1 MFFSKLY
8 LLIHDAQSS
17 TLNAQCLMLNND
29 TMEVTRLFD
38 ILDNYLEKHP
48 DQEAALACKR
58 DGAWLKFSI
67 QEYVELTNYIS
78 YGMLKLGILPGDKVG
93 IVSSNRPEWNMIDFA
108 TMQIGAISIP
118 IYPTISQDDYRHIL
132 NHAEMKMIFI
142 EGKELRNKLKPILP
156 EVLSLK
162 EIYTF
167 IDQGG
172 EFNFLEQLISLGKK
186 HPQPERLANLKAS
199 VKPTDL
205 ATIIYTSGTTGT
217 PKGVMLS
224 HSNILTNVKKLSS
237 IPSGWSNK
245 ALSFLPLCHAYER
258 MLVYL
263 YQYLGMSVYYA
274 ESLGTIADNIK
285 EITPTMMSCVP
296 RLLEKI
302 YDKLYLA
309 GKKLPLASKI
319 LYYWAFNLA
328 TKYQLENR
336 NRWYNVQYKL
346 ADKLIYSKWRAAI
359 GGHFDI
365 VVSGGSAIQPHIA
378 SFFSAIGMPVFEGY
392 GLSETSPVIAVSQRG
407 KNGRKFGTVGLPLDG
422 VEVKL
427 GARDEII
434 CRGHNV
440 MMGYYK
446 DPELTAQVI
455 DVDGWFHTGDTG
467 KFTPEGQLIITGRLK
482 SIFKTSFGKYVNPQA
497 IESKFTESP
506 FIENMIVLGENK
518 KFAGALIAPDF
529 VYLKSWCKKHKIS
542 YSTTQEM
549 IEHPLVAKRF
559 SEEVKRYNQYFG
571 DFEQIKRYLLVSEE
585 WTPALDFLSPT
596 LKIKR
601 DVIEKYYADKIEKIF
616 Q

>member
-1 MFFSKLY
+1 
-8 LLIHDAQSS
+8 
-17 TLNAQCLMLNND
+17 
-29 TMEVTRLFD
+29 MEVTRLFD
-38 ILDNYLEKHP
+38 ILDNYLIKYP
-48 DQEAALACKR
+48 DQDTALACKR
-58 DGAWLKFSI
+58 DGVWLKFSI
-67 QEYVELTNYIS
+67 QEYVELTNNIS
-78 YGMLKLGILPGDKVG
+78 YGMLELGIAPGDKIG

-118 IYPTISQDDYRHIL
+118 IYPTITQNDYSHIL

-156 EVLSLK
+156 EVKTLK
-162 EIYTF
+162 EIFTF
-167 IDQGG
+167 VDQGE
-172 EFNFLEQLISLGKK
+172 EFSYLEKLIELGKA
-186 HPQPERLANLKAS
+186 HPQPDKLAKLKAA
-199 VKPTDL
+199 VQPNDL
-205 ATIIYTSGTTGT
+205 ATIIYTSGTTGN

-224 HSNILTNVKKLSS
+224 HSNILTNIKKLSV
-237 IPSGWSNK
+237 IPSKWNNK

-274 ESLGTIADNIK
+274 ESLGTIAENIK
-285 EITPTMMSCVP
+285 EIKPTMMSCVP

-302 YDKLYLA
+302 YDKLYLS
-309 GKKLPLASKI
+309 GKKLPVVSKI
-319 LYYWAFNLA
+319 MYYWAFNLA
-328 TKYQLENR
+328 TKFQLEDR
-336 NRWYNVQYKL
+336 GWWYNVQYQL
-346 ADKLIYSKWRAAI
+346 ADKLIYSKWRTAI
-359 GGHFDI
+359 GGNFDI

-392 GLSETSPVIAVSQRG
+392 GLSETSPVIAVSQRV

-427 GARDEII
+427 GDRDEIM

-440 MMGYYK
+440 MLGYYK

-455 DVDGWFHTGDTG
+455 DAEGWFHTGDTG
-467 KFTPEGQLIITGRLK
+467 KFSPEGQLTITGRLK

-518 KFAGALIAPDF
+518 KFAGALISPDF
-529 VYLKSWCKKHKIS
+529 VYLKTWCKKHKIK
-542 YSTTQEM
+542 YTDNAEM
-549 IEHPLVAKRF
+549 IEHPLVAKRIQ
-559 SEEVKRYNQYFG
+559 EEVKRYNQFFG

-601 DVIEKYYADKIEKIF
+601 DVIEKFYADKIEKIF

>member
-1 MFFSKLY
+1 M
-8 LLIHDAQSS
+8 D
-17 TLNAQCLMLNND
+17 
-29 TMEVTRLFD
+29 VTRLFD
-38 ILDNYLEKHP
+38 LLENYLEKYP
-48 DQEAALACKR
+48 DQDDALACKR
-58 DGAWLKFSI
+58 EGIWQKFSI
-67 QEYVELTNYIS
+67 REYVELTNYIS
-78 YGMLKLGILPGDKVG
+78 YGMMELGILPGDKVG

-108 TMQIGAISIP
+108 IMQIGGISIP

-142 EGKELRNKLKPILP
+142 EGKGLRNTLQPIFSETKTLKNI
-156 EVLSLK
+156 
-162 EIYTF
+162 ITF
-167 IDQGG
+167 NDQGS
-172 EFNFLEQLISLGKK
+172 EYNYLDQVIELGKL
-186 HPQPERLANLKAS
+186 HPQPEKLAMLKAAI
-199 VKPTDL
+199 KPHDL
-205 ATIIYTSGTTGT
+205 ATIIYTSGTTGNQ
-217 PKGVMLS
+217 KGVMLS
-224 HSNILTNVKKLSS
+224 HSNILENVKHLAV
-237 IPSGWSNK
+237 IPSKWNNK

-274 ESLGTIADNIK
+274 ESLGTIAENIK
-285 EITPTMMSCVP
+285 EISPTMMSCVP

-302 YDKLYLA
+302 YDKLYLS
-309 GKKLPLASKI
+309 GKKLPLVSKM

-328 TKYQLENR
+328 TKYQPDGMSWHYTLKH
-336 NRWYNVQYKL
+336 KL

-359 GGHFDI
+359 GGNFDI

-392 GLSETSPVIAVSQRG
+392 GLSETSPVIAVSQRI

-427 GARDEII
+427 GDRNEII

-440 MMGYYK
+440 MLGYYK
-446 DPELTAQVI
+446 DPKLTAEVI
-455 DVDGWFHTGDTG
+455 DKDGWFHTGDTG
-467 KFTPEGQLIITGRLK
+467 KFTSEGQLIITGRLK

-518 KFAGALIAPDF
+518 KFAGALISPDF
-529 VYLKSWCKKHKIS
+529 IYLKSWCTKHKIKF
-542 YSTTQEM
+542 TTGAEM
-549 IEHPLVAKRF
+549 IEHSLVAKRF
-559 SEEVKRYNQYFG
+559 QDEVKRYNQYFG
-571 DFEQIKRYLLVSEE
+571 DYEQIKRYQLVSEE
-585 WTPALDFLSPT
+585 WSQTNGFLSPT

-601 DVIEKYYADKIEKIF
+601 NVIETFYAEKIEKIF

>member
-1 MFFSKLY
+1 
-8 LLIHDAQSS
+8 
-17 TLNAQCLMLNND
+17 
-29 TMEVTRLFD
+29 MEVTRLFD
-38 ILDNYLEKHP
+38 ILDNYLIKYP
-48 DQEAALACKR
+48 DQDTALACKR
-58 DGAWLKFSI
+58 DGVWLKFSI
-67 QEYVELTNYIS
+67 QEYVELTNNIS
-78 YGMLKLGILPGDKVG
+78 YGMLELGIAPGDKIG

-118 IYPTISQDDYRHIL
+118 IYPTITQNDYSHIL

-156 EVLSLK
+156 EVKTLK
-162 EIYTF
+162 EIFTF
-167 IDQGG
+167 VDQGE
-172 EFNFLEQLISLGKK
+172 EFSYLEKLIELGKA
-186 HPQPERLANLKAS
+186 HPQPDKLAKLKAA
-199 VKPTDL
+199 VQPNDL
-205 ATIIYTSGTTGT
+205 ATIIYTSGTTGN

-224 HSNILTNVKKLSS
+224 HSNILTNIKKLSV
-237 IPSGWSNK
+237 IPSKWNNK

-274 ESLGTIADNIK
+274 ESLGTIAENIK
-285 EITPTMMSCVP
+285 EINPTMMSCVP

-302 YDKLYLA
+302 YDKLYLS
-309 GKKLPLASKI
+309 GKKLPVVSKI
-319 LYYWAFNLA
+319 MYYWAFNLA
-328 TKYQLENR
+328 TKFQLEDR
-336 NRWYNVQYKL
+336 GWWYNVQYQL
-346 ADKLIYSKWRAAI
+346 ADKLIYSKWRTAI
-359 GGHFDI
+359 GGNFDI

-392 GLSETSPVIAVSQRG
+392 GLSETSPVIAVSQRV

-427 GARDEII
+427 GDRDEIM

-440 MMGYYK
+440 MLGYYK

-455 DVDGWFHTGDTG
+455 DAEGWFHTGDTG
-467 KFTPEGQLIITGRLK
+467 KFSPEGQLTITGRLK

-497 IESKFTESP
+497 IESKFSESP

-518 KFAGALIAPDF
+518 KFAGALISPDF
-529 VYLKSWCKKHKIS
+529 VYLKTWCKKHKIK
-542 YSTTQEM
+542 YTDNAEM
-549 IEHPLVAKRF
+549 IEHPLVAKRIQ
-559 SEEVKRYNQYFG
+559 EEVKRYNQFFG

-601 DVIEKYYADKIEKIF
+601 DVIEKFYADKIEKIF